1 MMNMGKQNKEHQNT
15 TMMMIKMHWSSPLW
29 WLDLA
34 KSSSQ
39 NTAMMTI
46 RYNKEH

>member
-1 MMNMGKQNKEHQNT
+1 MGKQSKEHQNT

-34 KSSSQ
+34 RGTSHD
-39 NTAMMTI
+39 TTMMTI
-46 RYNKEH
+46 KFDKEH